1 MLTVRIWS
9 KLKTSLKSV
18 DFASRV
24 EKNSR
29 YFVGIF
35 IKTIIPLTL
44 VGDEMIIAKPY
55 SMRTRGIIV
64 T

>member
-44 VGDEMIIAKPY
+44 VGDGMIIAKPY
-55 SMRTRGIIV
+55 PMRTRGKIV

>member
-9 KLKTSLKSV
+9 ELKTSLKSV

-44 VGDEMIIAKPY
+44 VGDGMIIAKPY
-55 SMRTRGIIV
+55 PMRTREIIV

>member
-35 IKTIIPLTL
+35 IKTIIPLTS
-44 VGDEMIIAKPY
+44 VGDGMIMANSYP
-55 SMRTRGIIV
+55 MRTCGIIV

>member
-29 YFVGIF
+29 YIVGIF
-35 IKTIIPLTL
+35 IKTIIPLTP
-44 VGDEMIIAKPY
+44 VGDGMIIANSYP
-55 SMRTRGIIV
+55 MRTCGIIV